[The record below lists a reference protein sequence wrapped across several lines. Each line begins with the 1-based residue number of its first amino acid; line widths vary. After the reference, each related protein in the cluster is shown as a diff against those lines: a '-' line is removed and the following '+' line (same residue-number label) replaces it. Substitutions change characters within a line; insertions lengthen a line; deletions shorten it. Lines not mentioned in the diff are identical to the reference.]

1 VIRNAFRDFFR
12 RRRVARH
19 VARHGHVFDY
29 HGVGVELPATAGLA
43 ALSALIRG
51 KYEREEAELI
61 LRHLPADLPV
71 FELGGSLGVVSRLIR
86 SRLAPGVM
94 HVIVEANA
102 DLNETLKANATRG
115 VSDGA
120 TRIVNAAIGYD
131 APFVRFRLGRDV
143 HANAIDDGTGGG
155 SIREVS
161 TVSLATLLSEAG
173 DPASYVLVCDIEG
186 AEFDLFEREQGA
198 LAKARLA
205 IVEIHPRAYER
216 VGRDL
221 EEFMELAASAGFIV
235 AETKNQVVSMTR
247 KSTILDP

>member
-1 VIRNAFRDFFR
+1 MIRNAFRDFFR

-29 HGVGVELPATAGLA
+29 HGVGVELPPTAGLA

-71 FELGGSLGVVSRLIR
+71 IELGGSLGVVSRLIR

-102 DLNETLKANATRG
+102 DLNDTLKANATRG

-120 TRIVNAAIGYD
+120 TRVVNAAIGYD

-143 HANAIDDGTGGG
+143 HANAIDDGTGQG
-155 SIREVS
+155 SIREVP
-161 TVSLATLLSEAG
+161 TVSLTKLLAEAG
-173 DPASYVLVCDIEG
+173 EPSSYVLVCDIEG

-198 LAKARLA
+198 LSKARLA

-216 VGRDL
+216 VGRNVD
-221 EEFMELAASAGFIV
+221 EFLGLASSAGLRIV
-235 AETKNQVVSMTR
+235 DQSADVVVLEPGFPS
-247 KSTILDP
+247 KA